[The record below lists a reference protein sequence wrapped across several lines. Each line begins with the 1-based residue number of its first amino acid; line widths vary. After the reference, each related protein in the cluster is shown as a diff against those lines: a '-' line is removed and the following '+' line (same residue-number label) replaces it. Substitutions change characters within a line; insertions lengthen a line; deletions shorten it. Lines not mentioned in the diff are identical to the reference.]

1 MIVLDTNV
9 ISEPLRR
16 LPDPNVVEWINAQA
30 IDTLFLTSITVAEL
44 RAGVALLP
52 AGQRKNILHL
62 NLETRVIPLFAG
74 RILSFDL
81 ACTHAY
87 AELIAQSRA
96 AGFTITTADGYIA
109 SIAIANKFSI
119 ASRDTA
125 PFYAAGAEVINP
137 WE

>member
-1 MIVLDTNV
+1 M
-9 ISEPLRR
+9 
-16 LPDPNVVEWINAQA
+16 
-30 IDTLFLTSITVAEL
+30 
-44 RAGVALLP
+44 
-52 AGQRKNILHL
+52 
-62 NLETRVIPLFAG
+62 FAG
-74 RILSFDL
+74 RTLPFDL
-81 ACTHAY
+81 GCTHAY

>member
-1 MIVLDTNV
+1 MILLDTNV

-16 LPDPNVVEWINAQA
+16 LPDPKVILWVDAQA
-30 IDTLFLTSITVAEL
+30 IDTLFLTSVTVAEL

-52 AGQRKNILHL
+52 AGQRKNVLHH
-62 NLETRVIPLFAG
+62 NLETRVLPLFAG
-74 RILSFDL
+74 RMLSFDL

-87 AELIAQSRA
+87 AELIRNSRA
-96 AGFTITTADGYIA
+96 AGFTISSADGYIA
-109 SIAIANKFSI
+109 AIAIANKLII

-137 WE
+137 WK